1 MLSSGLSWLFGFA
14 GVGKFGT
21 VFLYCLAAFVFVCK
35 CYPRGCRGFL
45 WPVLGFILD
54 DVLSYLIASRIPPGQ
69 GRKHSTAS
77 WTQRVRRSEL
87 DVALPGGILGPSG
100 YLLGPLGG
108 FWEAIPRLRLTF
120 AFDALLGAVVA
131 FWLSFGVAF
140 GTDFFYYLVAWLFV
154 CKCSPRGCRGFPGS
168 VWRLRLSI

>member
-1 MLSSGLSWLFGFA
+1 M
-14 GVGKFGT
+14 
-21 VFLYCLAAFVFVCK
+21 VFL
-35 CYPRGCRGFL
+35 G
-45 WPVLGFILD
+45 IN
-54 DVLSYLIASRIPPGQ
+54 YLIASRIPPGR

-131 FWLSFGVAF
+131 FRALFG
-140 GTDFFYYLVAWLFV
+140 D
-154 CKCSPRGCRGFPGS
+154 SGFPFEACCSKSNS
-168 VWRLRLSI
+168 VLIWKKATLKTTFEK